1 MAEKVKVLV
10 IGGATACGK
19 SEIAVEIAQIFNGEI
34 INADSVQIYRD
45 LNIGTA
51 KPERELMNKVPHHLF
66 DVADIS
72 DPWDVKRY
80 EEEAKKVVMNVYNR
94 GKLPILVGGSG
105 FYIKGL
111 LEGVS
116 SEAVKDE
123 SLRGYLYTLDTNLLY
138 EKLKK
143 IDPKRAASIHPHDKK
158 RIVRALEIYYL
169 TGKKPSDFGFPGKDR
184 FNSLK
189 VAIVRERLEL
199 KRRIEERVDRMIE
212 KGFVEEVES
221 LLKKYGEKNRV
232 LSTTLGYRELIL
244 YFKGE
249 LSLSEAINL
258 IKKRTWEYAK
268 KQIRW
273 FKKEGFIF
281 FTLPEE
287 KEKMINFITGWL
299 FQ

>member
-19 SEIAVEIAQIFNGEI
+19 SEIAVEVAQIFNGEI

-111 LEGVS
+111 LEGVT

-123 SLRGYLYTLDTNLLY
+123 SLREHLYTLDDNLLY
-138 EKLKK
+138 EKLKE

-169 TGKKPSDFGFPGKDR
+169 TGKKPSDFGFSGKDR

-212 KGFVEEVES
+212 RGFLKEVES
-221 LLKKYGEKNRV
+221 LLKKYGEKNRI

-249 LSLSEAINL
+249 ISLSEAISL

-287 KEKMINFITGWL
+287 KEKLINFITGWL

>member
-19 SEIAVEIAQIFNGEI
+19 SEIAVEVAQIFNGEI

-111 LEGVS
+111 LEGVT

-123 SLRGYLYTLDTNLLY
+123 SLREYLYTLDDNLLY
-138 EKLKK
+138 EKLKE

-169 TGKKPSDFGFPGKDR
+169 TGKKPSDFGFSGKDR

-212 KGFVEEVES
+212 RGFLKEVES
-221 LLKKYGEKNRV
+221 LLKKYGEKNRI

-249 LSLSEAINL
+249 ISLSEAISL

-287 KEKMINFITGWL
+287 KEKLINFITGWL